1 MINPLHLLQ
10 LHNLPHLS
18 HNIHNTH
25 NTHKSLME
33 LPQMSATTP
42 SQDVRSWREHLR
54 VTLSLVGRPME
65 SVGRAIGGV
74 GADVV
79 EVMGGQEWM
88 REQELKVLVREKHN
102 TEHEIH
108 EYINLQDEDALD
120 EVLVKIFD
128 GLGNS
133 FNGAL
138 GDFVDLINNGLNP
151 LTHRNVRPIVK
162 EPKEPIWLSI
172 IDFVHCDALERKLIG
187 DQLICVYIFLILPWE
202 SQKLGAGSMP
212 YLTIVVIKWYM
223 RSNQNKATDLV
234 KLDAV
239 VVLWPPNA
247 VGETDRL
254 R

>member
-102 TEHEIH
+102 TEHEI
-108 EYINLQDEDALD
+108 
-120 EVLVKIFD
+120 
-128 GLGNS
+128 
-133 FNGAL
+133 
-138 GDFVDLINNGLNP
+138 
-151 LTHRNVRPIVK
+151 
-162 EPKEPIWLSI
+162 
-172 IDFVHCDALERKLIG
+172 
-187 DQLICVYIFLILPWE
+187 
-202 SQKLGAGSMP
+202 
-212 YLTIVVIKWYM
+212 
-223 RSNQNKATDLV
+223 
-234 KLDAV
+234 
-239 VVLWPPNA
+239 
-247 VGETDRL
+247 VG
-254 R
+254 